1 MKNINNTNNNINSIR
16 GGNALASGGFGCIFK
31 PALKCKDSILEP
43 EPGEVSKLM
52 TEKHAKAEYSQI
64 QTFKKIL
71 QGIPN
76 YEDYFLV
83 KGFSLCQPSMLSKED
98 KNNFKK
104 CKALTKKGF
113 TKENINDSSSL
124 DKLMII
130 NMPDGG
136 IDVKNYVSEMENTA
150 LVDLLINGLIPMNA
164 LEIYHCDIKGGNIL
178 VSFKNDIISDNSDNS
193 ASLKERN
200 YKGTINPI
208 NMKLI
213 DWGLSVHHKEKT
225 GIPRR
230 LYRRPFQY
238 NVPWSNI
245 LFNHDFTKMYNS
257 FLFQCEERKVLLD
270 SYLVREF
277 VLDYIFAWNKIRG
290 VGHLKT
296 INSFFKL
303 LVNNDMPNIQ
313 SVKVKKHVIEYD
325 FTYNYIVDY
334 ISQILLHFTKNG
346 EFQLLEYF
354 NNVFIKNID
363 TWGLVMTYSII
374 IKHLVKSSGD
384 LTQLSKS
391 ESELVNKIKYIM
403 FHYLFEAPLKV
414 IDVNKV
420 AEELQSLNN
429 ILIANTNTNNN
440 YNILKKDLKD
450 LKDFSELKG
459 GSNVRINKTY
469 KNGKKRTTFKKTTKK
484 SLIKRRRREKTVK
497 KR

>member
-1 MKNINNTNNNINSIR
+1 MTNNSINSKLI

-43 EPGEVSKLM
+43 GPGEVSKLM

-76 YEDYFLV
+76 YEDYFMV
-83 KGFSLCQPSMLSKED
+83 SGFSLCQPSKLSESD

-113 TKENINDSSSL
+113 TKKNINESSSL
-124 DKLMII
+124 DELAII

-136 IDVKNYVSEMENTA
+136 IDVKNYVSEMENINLLKSFNELNNA
-150 LVDLLINGLIPMNA
+150 LVDLLINGLRPMNA
-164 LEIYHCDIKGGNIL
+164 LELYHCDIKGGNIL
-178 VSFKNDIISDNSDNS
+178 VSSSTSSVEDK
-193 ASLKERN
+193 
-200 YKGTINPI
+200 TI

-257 FLFQCEERKVLLD
+257 FLFQCEERKVTLD

-354 NNVFIKNID
+354 NTVFIKNID

-429 ILIANTNTNNN
+429 ILIANTNNN

-450 LKDFSELKG
+450 LKDLKDFNELKG

-469 KNGKKRTTFKKTTKK
+469 NKRKKRTTFKKTTKK
-484 SLIKRRRREKTVK
+484 SLIKRRRREKSFK

>member
-1 MKNINNTNNNINSIR
+1 
-16 GGNALASGGFGCIFK
+16 
-31 PALKCKDSILEP
+31 LEP

-52 TEKHAKAEYSQI
+52 TKKHAKAEYSQI
-64 QTFKKIL
+64 QTFKSIL
-71 QGIPN
+71 KHIPN

-83 KGFSLCQPSMLSKED
+83 KGFSLCQPSKLSIKD
-98 KNNFKK
+98 KNNFHK

-113 TKENINDSSSL
+113 TSDNINEPETL
-124 DKLMII
+124 DDLMII

-136 IDVKNYVSEMENTA
+136 IDVKNYISEMNETSNFLKKFNELNNA
-150 LVDLLINGLIPMNA
+150 LINLLINGLRPMNA
-164 LEIYHCDIKGGNIL
+164 LNLYHCDIKGGNIL
-178 VSFKNDIISDNSDNS
+178 ISSKNSIGKSTSNEVE
-193 ASLKERN
+193 ERN
-200 YKGTINPI
+200 DKSLR
-208 NMKLI
+208 LI
-213 DWGLSVHHKEKT
+213 DWGLSVYHKEKT

-245 LFNHDFTKMYNS
+245 LFNHIFTERYNS
-257 FLFQCEERKVLLD
+257 FLLQCEERKILLD

-303 LVNNDMPNIQ
+303 LINNELPNIQ
-313 SVKVKKHVIEYD
+313 SVKIKKHIIEYD

-334 ISQILLHFTKNG
+334 ISQILLHFTVNS
-346 EFQLLEYF
+346 EFQLLDYF

-363 TWGLVMTYSII
+363 TWGLVMTYSTI
-374 IKHLVKSSGD
+374 IKQLVKSSEN
-384 LTQLSKS
+384 TKYLSKS
-391 ESELVNKIKYIM
+391 ELMLVNKIKYIM

-414 IDVNKV
+414 IDINKV

-429 ILIANTNTNNN
+429 ILE
-440 YNILKKDLKD
+440 KD
-450 LKDFSELKG
+450 LKDFSEPKG
-459 GSNVRINKTY
+459 GSNIKHAF
-469 KNGKKRTTFKKTTKK
+469 KRRKGNTFKKTNKK
-484 SLIKRRRREKTVK
+484 SLIKGRRREKTFK

>member
-1 MKNINNTNNNINSIR
+1 MKFNNSNNNNSINSINSIR
-16 GGNALASGGFGCIFK
+16 GGNVLASGGFGCIFK
-31 PALKCKDSILEP
+31 PALKCKNAILEP
-43 EPGEVSKLM
+43 GKGEVSKLM
-52 TEKHAKAEYSQI
+52 TKKHADAEYSQI
-64 QTFKKIL
+64 QTFKNIL
-71 QGIPN
+71 EDIPN

-83 KGFSLCQPSMLSKED
+83 KGFSLCQPSNLSKED
-98 KNNFKK
+98 KNNFHK

-113 TKENINDSSSL
+113 TKDNINDPKTL
-124 DKLMII
+124 DELAII

-136 IDVKNYVSEMENTA
+136 IDVKNYISENGLRFFSDLNNA
-150 LVDLLINGLIPMNA
+150 LVDLLINGLRPMNA
-164 LEIYHCDIKGGNIL
+164 LNLYHCDIKGGNIL
-178 VSFKNDIISDNSDNS
+178 VST
-193 ASLKERN
+193 LKEEKVDTFTTR
-200 YKGTINPI
+200 
-208 NMKLI
+208 LI
-213 DWGLSVHHKEKT
+213 DWGLSVNHKVKT

-270 SYLVREF
+270 TYLVREF

-303 LVNNDMPNIQ
+303 LINNELPNVQ
-313 SVKVKKHVIEYD
+313 SVKIKKHVIEYD

-346 EFQLLEYF
+346 EFQILDYF

-363 TWGLVMTYSII
+363 TWGLVMTYSTI
-374 IKHLVKSSGD
+374 IKYLVKSNGE
-384 LTQLSKS
+384 LNQLSKS
-391 ESELVNKIKYIM
+391 ELMLVNKIKYIM
-403 FHYLFEAPLKV
+403 FHYLFESPLKV
-414 IDVNKV
+414 IDINKV
-420 AEELQSLNN
+420 AEELQSLND
-429 ILIANTNTNNN
+429 ILNANTNNN
-440 YNILKKDLKD
+440 NNNNNNNIFKKD

-459 GSNVRINKTY
+459 GSRIRNNKTY
-469 KNGKKRTTFKKTTKK
+469 KNSKKRTIIKNQKYK
-484 SLIKRRRREKTVK
+484 SLIKRRRREKTVR

>member
-1 MKNINNTNNNINSIR
+1 MTSNNSNNNNSNNNNNNNNNSIK
-16 GGNALASGGFGCIFK
+16 GGNVLASGGFGCIFK
-31 PALKCKDSILEP
+31 PALKCKNAILEP
-43 EPGEVSKLM
+43 GLGEVSKLM
-52 TEKHAKAEYSQI
+52 TKKHADAEYSQI

-71 QGIPN
+71 EHIPN

-83 KGFSLCQPSMLSKED
+83 KGFSLCQPSTLSKED
-98 KNNFKK
+98 KINFQK
-104 CKALTKKGF
+104 CKALTKKDF
-113 TKENINDSSSL
+113 TKDNINEPSSL
-124 DKLMII
+124 DELAII

-136 IDVKNYVSEMENTA
+136 IDVKKFVSEMENINLLKSFSELNIA
-150 LVDLLINGLIPMNA
+150 LVDLLINGIRPMNA
-164 LEIYHCDIKGGNIL
+164 LNLYHCDIKGGNIL
-178 VSFKNDIISDNSDNS
+178 VST
-193 ASLKERN
+193 LKEVEEDTFTTR
-200 YKGTINPI
+200 
-208 NMKLI
+208 LI

-245 LFNHDFTKMYNS
+245 LFNHVFTEKYNT
-257 FLFQCEERKVLLD
+257 FLLLCEERNISLD
-270 SYLVREF
+270 LYSVREF
-277 VLDYIFAWNKIRG
+277 VLDYIFEWNKIRG

-303 LVNNDMPNIQ
+303 LIINDLPNIQ
-313 SVKVKKHVIEYD
+313 SVKIKKHVIEYD

-334 ISQILLHFTKNG
+334 ISQILLHFTKNN

-354 NNVFIKNID
+354 NTVFIKNID
-363 TWGLVMTYSII
+363 IWGLVMTYSII

-391 ESELVNKIKYIM
+391 ELMLVNKIKYIM

-414 IDVNKV
+414 IDINKV

-429 ILIANTNTNNN
+429 VLE
-440 YNILKKDLKD
+440 KDLKT
-450 LKDFSELKG
+450 LSEFKG
-459 GSNVRINKTY
+459 GSNIRNNKTY

-484 SLIKRRRREKTVK
+484 TLIKRRRREKPIKKTVR

>member
-1 MKNINNTNNNINSIR
+1 MNSNNSINSINSIS
-16 GGNALASGGFGCIFK
+16 GGNVLASGGFGCIFK
-31 PALKCKDSILEP
+31 PALKCKNSILEP
-43 EPGEVSKLM
+43 EKGDVSKLM
-52 TEKHAKAEYSQI
+52 TKKHADAEYSQI

-71 QGIPN
+71 ERIPN

-113 TKENINDSSSL
+113 TKDNINEPSSL
-124 DKLMII
+124 DELAII

-136 IDVKNYVSEMENTA
+136 IDVKNYVSNMERTIFLKKFNELNNA
-150 LVDLLINGLIPMNA
+150 LVDLLINGLRPMNA
-164 LEIYHCDIKGGNIL
+164 LELYHCDIKGGNIL
-178 VSFKNDIISDNSDNS
+178 VST
-193 ASLKERN
+193 LKEVDTFTTR
-200 YKGTINPI
+200 
-208 NMKLI
+208 LI
-213 DWGLSVHHKEKT
+213 DWGLSVHHKVKT

-303 LVNNDMPNIQ
+303 LVNVNNDMPNIQ

-325 FTYNYIVDY
+325 FTYNYIVEY
-334 ISQILLHFTKNG
+334 ISQILLHFTKNN
-346 EFQLLEYF
+346 EFQLLDYF

-363 TWGLVMTYSII
+363 TWGLVMTYSTI
-374 IKHLVKSSGD
+374 IKYLVKSSGE
-384 LTQLSKS
+384 LNQLSKS
-391 ESELVNKIKYIM
+391 ELELVNKIKYIM

-414 IDVNKV
+414 IDINKV
-420 AEELQSLNN
+420 ALELQSLNN
-429 ILIANTNTNNN
+429 IFKN
-440 YNILKKDLKD
+440 DLKI
-450 LKDFSELKG
+450 LSSLKG
-459 GSNVRINKTY
+459 GSRTY
-469 KNGKKRTTFKKTTKK
+469 KNGKKRSIIKNQKYK